1 MGALFLLSALAIT
14 FFGSAPVGVAS
25 VQGGGAVLAS
35 LMNLSVYLVPLLALV
50 LGAGAIVDEKR
61 RGTLDLVLAYPISPS
76 EYFLGSFLGYCAAL
90 WLALLCSFVP
100 TGAVLMATTASEPL
114 EFLLLVV
121 VVMLLGAVFL
131 ALSFLVSILSK
142 DRGKGVAS
150 SMLLWI
156 VAVFVF
162 DLVLVGCLVLFGD
175 RIAAGLFGYLLLLN
189 PTDVFRLLCFSW
201 VGSAASP
208 LGLATVAPPFPA
220 MLLVAVLVVWT
231 IVPLLI
237 SRQLF
242 HRRLG
247 ADTLV

>member
-1 MGALFLLSALAIT
+1 M
-14 FFGSAPVGVAS
+14 
-25 VQGGGAVLAS
+25 LAS

-61 RGTLDLVLAYPISPS
+61 RGTLDLVLAYPVSSS
-76 EYFLGSFLGYCAAL
+76 EYFVGSFLGRCAAL

-100 TGAVLMATTASEPL
+100 TGVVLMAATAIEPL
-114 EFLLLVV
+114 EYLLLVAV
-121 VVMLLGAVFL
+121 VLLLGGVFL
-131 ALSFLVSILSK
+131 ALAFLVSILSK
-142 DRGKGVAS
+142 DRGKGMAS

-162 DLVLVGCLVLFGD
+162 DLVLVGTLVLLGD
-175 RIAAGLFGYLLLLN
+175 RLPPGLFGYLLLLN

-208 LGLATVAPPFPA
+208 LGLAAISPPFPTA
-220 MLLVAVLVVWT
+220 VLAGVLVAWAV
-231 IVPLLI
+231 VPLLI
-237 SRQLF
+237 SGRLF